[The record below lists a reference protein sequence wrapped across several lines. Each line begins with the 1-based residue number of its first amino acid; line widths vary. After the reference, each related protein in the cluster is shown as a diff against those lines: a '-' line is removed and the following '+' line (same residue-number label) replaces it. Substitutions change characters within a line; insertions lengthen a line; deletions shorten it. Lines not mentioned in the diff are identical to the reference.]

1 MEVTLKNVGIIKD
14 AELEFKK
21 GLNLIIGASSSG
33 KSTLLR
39 AIRAMMDNSFSD
51 SHITHGEKKLV
62 IQIKDGEN
70 TASYIRDLSNATS
83 KSAYKINQNVYTK
96 VGRTPPDELSAL
108 FKISPVDIDGEK
120 INFNF
125 SNQFAGPFLLL
136 GSQSLLYSILTYR
149 SSFDITKINDLYF
162 SDLKK
167 TKQETNVLIKTKE
180 NIEQEIVK
188 LNNKFNS
195 LKDVPT
201 MFTEMQKV
209 KNKHSEVHKVLSQ
222 VTHYK
227 ELIKSLELEK
237 EKLNNLNNILIHLPE
252 VSESFLKTRALD
264 AYIEKNKLLKN
275 HRELGAIE
283 PISDNIKKIGQLLKS
298 SILISKYT
306 SLNASLKD
314 LKPIYENLMTLPTI
328 QTIEVLTYYNNLN
341 VAVDDE
347 NTNVSTINNELMD
360 VQSCIDKVGVCPLCN
375 QPLNTHTH

>member
-70 TASYIRDLSNATS
+70 TASYIRDLSNATC

-180 NIEQEIVK
+180 NLEQEIVK
-188 LNNKFNS
+188 LNDKFNS

-227 ELIKSLELEK
+227 ELIKSLEIEK

-252 VSESFLKTRALD
+252 VSESYLKTRALD

-306 SLNASLKD
+306 SLSASLKD

-341 VAVDDE
+341 VAVNDE